1 MSDAGD
7 PVGAETGGGRPTT
20 SLNAARHGSH
30 PGAVEV
36 YLQVRYV
43 LWAAVDSSR
52 QITSAAQTRDRPGS
66 SPAKAPDKKMA
77 PSRSPTPRGGL
88 AWYSETKTKLHL
100 FLGARRGRHPL
111 GQFNSPIVPEAVD
124 EMRGSWRLGID
135 VKGPVHAHRFRHFRR
150 LMTDKDGGSGSPA

>member
-1 MSDAGD
+1 MRRGMA
-7 PVGAETGGGRPTT
+7 
-20 SLNAARHGSH
+20 SH

-52 QITSAAQTRDRPGS
+52 QITSAAQTRDRARIEPGEGARQKDGAE
-66 SPAKAPDKKMA
+66 PK
-77 PSRSPTPRGGL
+77 PRGGL

-124 EMRGSWRLGID
+124 GKPRGRGPPRPGGEVVISWRLT
-135 VKGPVHAHRFRHFRR
+135 PVSTKSTFYLA
-150 LMTDKDGGSGSPA
+150 LAQP

>member
-1 MSDAGD
+1 MREIPSAPKPAAGD
-7 PVGAETGGGRPTT
+7 
-20 SLNAARHGSH
+20 LLRHRMRRGMASH

-52 QITSAAQTRDRPGS
+52 QITSAAQTRDRSGS

-88 AWYSETKTKLHL
+88 AWYRETKTKLRL
-100 FLGARRGRHPL
+100 LLGARRGRHPL
-111 GQFNSPIVPEAVD
+111 GQFNSPIVPEAAEDRPV
-124 EMRGSWRLGID
+124 RAVRL
-135 VKGPVHAHRFRHFRR
+135 
-150 LMTDKDGGSGSPA
+150 

>member
-1 MSDAGD
+1 MRRGMA
-7 PVGAETGGGRPTT
+7 
-20 SLNAARHGSH
+20 SH

-124 EMRGSWRLGID
+124 GKPRGRGPPRPGGEVVISWRLT
-135 VKGPVHAHRFRHFRR
+135 PVSTKSTFYLA
-150 LMTDKDGGSGSPA
+150 LAQP